1 MKVKSTLMMAA
12 LTVVGITGLCTFG
25 GCTVSE
31 APAGGG
37 GAQTN
42 AQVNTN
48 SGLITIDGIL
58 VTPELEYSLIEN
70 KASLA
75 AEAAITLDT
84 NSIPYIEA
92 WDAILSAS
100 LADGNYDP
108 VQLRSAL
115 NNISVNEIKNSALV
129 KLGIMAVVNDYAT
142 LATALNAQGI
152 AGTNAL
158 PYLRPALK
166 AIRDGNAAVLADGH
180 QGTQIK

>member
-1 MKVKSTLMMAA
+1 MKIKATLMMAA
-12 LTVVGITGLCTFG
+12 MTVGGIVGLCAFSGCQATGSANGANAG
-25 GCTVSE
+25 G
-31 APAGGG
+31 APA
-37 GAQTN
+37 AVVQL
-42 AQVNTN
+42 NTN
-48 SGLITIDGIL
+48 TGLITIDGIL

-92 WDAILSAS
+92 WDAVLSAT

-129 KLGIMAVVNDYAT
+129 KLGILAVVNDYAT
-142 LATALNAQGI
+142 LAAALNAQGI

-158 PYLRPALK
+158 PYLRPALT
-166 AIRDGNAAVLADGH
+166 AIRDGNAAA
-180 QGTQIK
+180 IPAK